1 MNEFSRSSRVPTA
14 GSPTWLL
21 PVIAVGIL
29 AGIALRFFAPDILT
43 QTAIIGQIFG
53 GILLVVAV
61 PLVTSQL
68 ALALNN
74 PRDRVRRGVS
84 HSKILVQVVIPTAIL
99 LIVTA
104 VFVAFFTVQD
114 SRGFAAVLLQ
124 HFNPVELVNFSSSG
138 GGYVFLGI
146 ALLIAAVL
154 GVMGDKAQEMVTIC
168 GRISRASI
176 RTFRLAM
183 WLAPIGLLSMVGTL
197 GTPSQESS
205 PALSLTALAL
215 FLTASTGLLLY
226 STIVLGIDWIVGQ
239 LRPARKDSRRFE
251 RTTRVGQRPTTGRP
265 PMASRPGSASSRPVS
280 RPTPDSRRDRDRERE
295 RSPFEMGVSST
306 PVLDIASPNAPKNT
320 PTSANTDDTRRN
332 DFRSRANRDSQ
343 TEAPRSSGRS
353 TEREPASESP
363 RPGYRDRGPRP
374 ERREGS
380 RDSYRDRG
388 PRGPRPDRPTRDR
401 GPRPDRFD
409 RSQPVRP
416 IEQANESETSAPVN
430 RSIDPA
436 TAAAD
441 LARVRE
447 QLSQSPQREPQAVD
461 RPVTPEYSRPER
473 VSTTPPPER
482 TERPVVSQEQPP
494 AIEQVT
500 AEMHYGRSR
509 HRKHERPETESRPGV
524 EPPPMPEMVDHY
536 STDDMAFGRGKRKK
550 TVK

>member
-53 GILLVVAV
+53 GILLIVAV

-197 GTPSQESS
+197 GSPSQESS
-205 PALSLTALAL
+205 SALSLTALAL
-215 FLTASTGLLLY
+215 FLTATTGLLLY

-239 LRPARKDSRRFE
+239 LRPARKDGRRFE
-251 RTTRVGQRPTTGRP
+251 RTSRVGQRPTTGRP
-265 PMASRPGSASSRPVS
+265 PTTSRPGSASSRPVS
-280 RPTPDSRRDRDRERE
+280 RPTPDSRRDRE
-295 RSPFEMGVSST
+295 RSPFDMGVSST
-306 PVLDIASPNAPKNT
+306 PVLDIASPNASSNAPS
-320 PTSANTDDTRRN
+320 PANAETGRRN
-332 DFRSRANRDSQ
+332 DFRARPNRDSQ
-343 TEAPRSSGRS
+343 SEPPRTVNRGA
-353 TEREPASESP
+353 ERETSTDSP

-374 ERREGS
+374 ERREGT
-380 RDSYRDRG
+380 RDGYRDRG
-388 PRGPRPDRPTRDR
+388 PRGPRPDRPDRDR

-409 RSQPVRP
+409 RSQTARSADQENSV
-416 IEQANESETSAPVN
+416 SSSAPVN

-441 LARVRE
+441 LAKVRE
-447 QLSQSPQREPQAVD
+447 QLNQSPQPQRESPATPQAV
-461 RPVTPEYSRPER
+461 TPESNRPER
-473 VSTTPPPER
+473 TVAPSPAPER
-482 TERPVVSQEQPP
+482 IERPAVSQEQPA

-500 AEMHYGRSR
+500 TEMHYGRSR

>member
-1 MNEFSRSSRVPTA
+1 MNEFSRSSRVPTV
-14 GSPTWLL
+14 GSPVWLV
-21 PVIAVGIL
+21 PVIAAGIL
-29 AGIALRFFAPDILT
+29 AGIVLRFFAPDILA

-84 HSKILVQVVIPTAIL
+84 HSKILVQVVIT
-99 LIVTA
+99 TA
-104 VFVAFFTVQD
+104 VFLVITGVLTTFFSIQD
-114 SRGFAAVLLQ
+114 PRGFAATFLQ
-124 HFNPVELVNFSSSG
+124 NFNPVELVNFSTSG

-154 GVMGDKAQEMVTIC
+154 GAMGEKAQEMVTIC

-183 WLAPIGLLSMVGTL
+183 WLAPIGLLSMIGTL
-197 GTPSQESS
+197 GTQTQASS
-205 PALSLTALAL
+205 PTSSLTALAL
-215 FLTASTGLLLY
+215 VLTAITGLLLY
-226 STIVLGIDWIVGQ
+226 TSIVLGVDWVVGQ
-239 LRPARKDSRRFE
+239 LRPARKDGRRFE
-251 RTTRVGQRPTTGRP
+251 RTSRVGQRPSSGRAPMPSRSGSSPRPVGRP
-265 PMASRPGSASSRPVS
+265 S
-280 RPTPDSRRDRDRERE
+280 PDSRRDRERE

-320 PTSANTDDTRRN
+320 PPSANTDDARRN
-332 DFRSRANRDSQ
+332 DFRSRPSRDSQ
-343 TEAPRSSGRS
+343 TEAPRSSGRGA
-353 TEREPASESP
+353 ERETSSESS
-363 RPGYRDRGPRP
+363 RPGYRDRGPRS

-388 PRGPRPDRPTRDR
+388 PRGTRSDRPTRDR

-416 IEQANESETSAPVN
+416 LEQANESEISAPVN

-447 QLSQSPQREPQAVD
+447 QLNQSPQREPQAAE
-461 RPVTPEYSRPER
+461 RPVAPEYSRTER
-473 VSTTPPPER
+473 VPTTPPPER

-509 HRKHERPETESRPGV
+509 HRKHERLETESRPGV